1 MDQRAVSPVIAVVLM
16 VAIVVVLAAAVGALA
31 FSFGDSA
38 QPREPQVQV
47 SHAVTDG
54 GDPLIAVTHESGD
67 AIAVDQLYVT
77 ASTNVDI
84 GSESV
89 ADDKHA
95 SEREAF
101 AEASD
106 GNPPQ
111 VDVGD
116 TWNAGE
122 TVYLDPDGGV
132 EGVTVRIN
140 WNTQP
145 VQDVNPG
152 KVEGADS
159 YELAEFTV

>member
-31 FSFGDSA
+31 FSFGDST
-38 QPREPQVQV
+38 QPPEPQIQV
-47 SHAVTDG
+47 SHTVTDG
-54 GDPLIAVTHESGD
+54 GDPLIAITHESGD

-84 GSESV
+84 GSKSV

-101 AEASD
+101 AESSS
-106 GNPPQ
+106 GNPQ

-116 TWNAGE
+116 TWDAGE
-122 TVYLDPDGGV
+122 TVYLDPDGDV

-159 YELAEFTV
+159 YELVEFTV

>member
-16 VAIVVVLAAAVGALA
+16 VAIVVVLATAVGALA
-31 FSFGDSA
+31 FSFGDST
-38 QPREPQVQV
+38 QPPEPRIQV
-47 SHAVTDG
+47 SHTVTDG
-54 GDPLIAVTHESGD
+54 GDPLIAITHEAGD
-67 AIAVDQLYVT
+67 SIAVDQLYVT
-77 ASTNVDI
+77 ASTPVDI

-101 AEASD
+101 AESSS

-116 TWNAGE
+116 TWDAGE
-122 TVYLDPDGGV
+122 TVYLDPVGDV

-152 KVEGADS
+152 QVEGADS
-159 YELAEFTV
+159 YELVEFTV